1 MKTLLKIAALS
12 LTLASVPA
20 ACAEELGRLFFTPAQ
35 RTQQDYSKFQ
45 EGDAESNSRS
55 LTVNGIVQKHGGA
68 RTAWINGVPRLAGQ
82 SDENHPGSL
91 PVTVPSQT
99 TKPVTVKVGQKVN
112 IDPAN
117 DGPR

>member
-1 MKTLLKIAALS
+1 MKTLLKIAALC
-12 LTLASVPA
+12 LALASVSA

-35 RTQQDYSKFQ
+35 RTQLDYSKFQ
-45 EGDAESNSRS
+45 AGDAESNSRS
-55 LTVNGIVQKHGGA
+55 LTVNGIVQRHGGT

-99 TKPVTVKVGQKVN
+99 KPVTVKVGQKVN
-112 IDPAN
+112 VNSAN
-117 DGPR
+117 DSQP